1 MWINFDEVL
10 PRLAGLEKV
19 EDAPIA
25 EFAEDELPEWI
36 TTSFI
41 CRLAKQLSSMV
52 TLFTK
57 KDFYSRAFGE
67 NDRQN
72 SIVEQSAFDV
82 EMDVNNEEQDDVDN
96 KIGVQLGDKL
106 DLNRIEF
113 EQDNDC
119 PEGTEVMQSEV
130 LHDSRVQVAASRLLV
145 KIFM

>member
-19 EDAPIA
+19 EDAPTA

-57 KDFYSRAFGE
+57 KDFHSRAFGE
-67 NDRQN
+67 NYRQN
-72 SIVEQSAFDV
+72 SIVE
-82 EMDVNNEEQDDVDN
+82 
-96 KIGVQLGDKL
+96 
-106 DLNRIEF
+106 
-113 EQDNDC
+113 
-119 PEGTEVMQSEV
+119 
-130 LHDSRVQVAASRLLV
+130 
-145 KIFM
+145 